1 VGAVQGERLHQGDDL
16 SEGLRSAAVSLV
28 TTRGAVAS
36 LVAAALLIGACTAE
50 DDLADAPD
58 EPAVEAPTAPAPPP
72 HAEPDTAPPLTT
84 PRPPDVVLDVDVA
97 RLTSSSVRDVVT
109 PWYERLGVEPT
120 VALASIPA
128 ARRDPARDAG
138 LGTLRITDRIERLAG
153 ECRVEIRSIEGIDL
167 GADGSARIHA
177 TLEVMARRSLLD
189 VAWVR
194 GLADRPCGS
203 EDRPAVYQEVAEV
216 ACGIPDGRPYRCI
229 VITTHAT
236 GADPIV
242 DHAVVDVRSGKV
254 VDLAEIVAQ
263 VGGSGGPARRQ
274 VTRLVCER
282 IGTTEVREPLGEDEI
297 CPPLP
302 DRLGLLPAADG
313 LTVVM
318 QGLHWRGAWDE
329 LHVAWEGLTY
339 GRPAPLHAPP
349 RAEDVKIPEPRP
361 TPEVVLARAVPDPWF
376 HRLGIDRRTP
386 MDRIPAELADP
397 ALPEGLG
404 PLRVTG
410 AVQRARHYCAAELR
424 HVVGVDA
431 GPGTAAARIGADL
444 VAVAREFLR
453 SAQWITG
460 FGEDWC
466 LDHGDRRPWS
476 YQELSEERCEL
487 PGGPD
492 VRCFTL
498 TQWTYHEGEG
508 GAPFELDQSVFD
520 TRTGRRLS
528 IEQVLAIG
536 TGDVPGG
543 GAAALARARQ
553 ALCRERFP
561 RGVTDG
567 SRPCPEV
574 PLTRA
579 QPTADGVWFGFTG
592 REDLWILSD
601 RHIEAFVPWEELRG

>member
-1 VGAVQGERLHQGDDL
+1 VAGNSGRSTGCRTVGGTLDRIDR
-16 SEGLRSAAVSLV
+16 RSIAL
-28 TTRGAVAS
+28 
-36 LVAAALLIGACTAE
+36 LLAAALLIGACTAE

-58 EPAVEAPTAPAPPP
+58 EPAVEAPAAPAPPP
-72 HAEPDTAPPLTT
+72 PAEPDNAPPLTT

-97 RLTSSSVRDVVT
+97 RLTSAHVRDVV
-109 PWYERLGVEPT
+109 PAWHARVLGVDASGP
-120 VALASIPA
+120 LADIPA
-128 ARRDPARDAG
+128 ARRDPPHDAR

-194 GLADRPCGS
+194 ELADVPCSWQGRPS
-203 EDRPAVYQEVAEV
+203 AYQEVAEV

-263 VGGSGGPARRQ
+263 VGGGGNFARRQ

-282 IGTTEVREPLGEDEI
+282 IGTTEEHAPLGEDDV

-302 DRLGLLPAADG
+302 ERLGLLPGPDG

-318 QGLHWRGAWDE
+318 QGLYVPWIRDE
-329 LHVAWEGLTY
+329 LHVTWEELAY
-339 GRPAPLHAPP
+339 RSDVPRYAPP
-349 RAEDVKIPEPRP
+349 RAEDVKAPRARP
-361 TPEVVLARAVPDPWF
+361 TPDAVFVRGAPEPWMA
-376 HRLGIDRRTP
+376 RLGVSRLIP
-386 MDRIPAELADP
+386 MERIPAELADP
-397 ALPEGLG
+397 TLPDGLG

-410 AVQRARHYCAAELR
+410 AVQRARRYCAAELR
-424 HVVGVDA
+424 HVVGVDI
-431 GPGTAAARIGADL
+431 GPGAAAARISADL
-444 VAVAREFLR
+444 VAVAGRFLAD
-453 SAQWITG
+453 AQWITG
-460 FGEDWC
+460 YGEDWC
-466 LDHGDRRPWS
+466 LNFGDRRPWS

-508 GAPFELDQSVFD
+508 GAPYELDQSVFD
-520 TRTGRRLS
+520 TRTGERLGA
-528 IEQVLAIG
+528 EQVLAIG
-536 TGDVPGG
+536 TGD
-543 GAAALARARQ
+543 GAAALARVQ
-553 ALCRERFP
+553 EVLCGDAAQRGL
-561 RGVTDG
+561 RGVGG
-567 SRPCPEV
+567 SSGRECAEIPV
-574 PLTRA
+574 TRA

-592 REDLWILSD
+592 REDLQIISE
-601 RHIEAFVPWEELRG
+601 RQFEVFVPWEELRG